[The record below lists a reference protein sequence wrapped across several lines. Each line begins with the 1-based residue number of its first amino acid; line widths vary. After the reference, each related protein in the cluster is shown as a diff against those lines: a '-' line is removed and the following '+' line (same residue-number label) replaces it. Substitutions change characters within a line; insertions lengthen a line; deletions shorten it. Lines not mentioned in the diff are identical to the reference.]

1 MARPV
6 KMGLDYFP
14 FDVDIFEDEKVIPIS
29 SEFGAKGECIVVRVL
44 CAIYREGYFAEC
56 SPAFKFK
63 IAKQAN
69 VPHTLVNEVIT
80 GLVKWGFFD
89 KAVFDSFGVL
99 TSAGIQK
106 RWKEATRKRVPVKNL
121 QFWVLDEVSREKGK
135 YKEFLPEET
144 PLTRPESTQKKRKE
158 SKVIISTK
166 VDIPE
171 SEKQASRTH
180 IDYKKLIEFFNSETK
195 GVFGEVRY
203 PISTKRQDA
212 IRARIREHGKEAF
225 VEMVRKAAESD
236 FLKGNNN
243 RGFQATFDWL
253 IRPSNFQKT
262 IEGNYDN
269 RTKEVKQFTS
279 AGDPGKLE
287 RLADLTRFAE
297 EAFRS

>member
-1 MARPV
+1 MARPI

-69 VPHTLVNEVIT
+69 VPHTLVDEVVT

-89 KAVFDSFGVL
+89 KSVFDSFGVL

-106 RWKEATRKRVPVKNL
+106 RWKEATRKRVPAKNL
-121 QFWVLDEVSREKGK
+121 QYWVLDEDNKDK
-135 YKEFLPEET
+135 CKTKEFLPEET
-144 PLTRPESTQKKRKE
+144 PLTRSESTQKKRKE
-158 SKVIISTK
+158 KKGDNIISTD
-166 VDIPE
+166 VDISK
-171 SEKQASRTH
+171 SEKQASRTQ

-203 PISTKRQDA
+203 PISSKRQDS

-225 VEMVRKAAESD
+225 VEMVRKAAASE

-253 IRPSNFQKT
+253 IRPTNFQKT

-269 RTKEVKQFTS
+269 RDKEIKRGN
-279 AGDPGKLE
+279 ANPDIE
-287 RLADLTRFAE
+287 RMEWLARKFE
-297 EAFRS
+297 EADRS

>member
-14 FDVDIFEDEKVIPIS
+14 FDVDIFDDEKVIPIS

-44 CAIYREGYFAEC
+44 CAIYRNGYFAEC
-56 SPAFKFK
+56 SDAFMFK
-63 IAKQAN
+63 IAKQA
-69 VPHTLVNEVIT
+69 VLPHTLVSEVIN

-89 KAVFDSFGVL
+89 KSVFDSFGVI

-106 RWKEATRKRVPVKNL
+106 RWKQATRKRVPSDEL
-121 QFWVLDEVSREKGK
+121 DYWVLDENDKKKAGK
-135 YKEFLPEET
+135 KQFLPEET
-144 PLTRPESTQKKRKE
+144 HVNRTETTQKKRKE
-158 SKVIISTK
+158 KKVKEIISTN

-180 IDYKKLIEFFNSETK
+180 IDYKKIVEFFNSETK

-203 PISTKRQDA
+203 PISSKRQES

-225 VEMVRKAAESD
+225 VEMIRKASASE

-243 RGFQATFDWL
+243 RGFQASFDWL
-253 IRPSNFQKT
+253 IKPSNFQKT

-269 RTKEVKQFTS
+269 RNKENKRSS
-279 AGDPGKLE
+279 ADIE
-287 RLADLTRFAE
+287 RIQWLAREAE
-297 EAFRS
+297 EAFSK

>member
-1 MARPV
+1 MARPI

-69 VPHTLVNEVIT
+69 VPHTLVDEVVT

-89 KAVFDSFGVL
+89 KSVFDSFGVL

-106 RWKEATRKRVPVKNL
+106 RWKEATRKRVPAKNL
-121 QFWVLDEVSREKGK
+121 QYWVLDEDNKDKGK
-135 YKEFLPEET
+135 TKEFLPEET
-144 PLTRPESTQKKRKE
+144 PLTRSESTQKKRKE
-158 SKVIISTK
+158 KKGDNIISTD
-166 VDIPE
+166 VDISK
-171 SEKQASRTH
+171 SEKQASRTQ

-203 PISTKRQDA
+203 PISSKRQDS

-225 VEMVRKAAESD
+225 VEMVRKAAASE

-253 IRPSNFQKT
+253 IRPTNFQKT

-269 RTKEVKQFTS
+269 RNKEDKRINTDV
-279 AGDPGKLE
+279 D
-287 RLADLTRFAE
+287 RLRLLAREAE

>member
-1 MARPV
+1 MARPI

-69 VPHTLVNEVIT
+69 VSHTLVDEVVT

-89 KAVFDSFGVL
+89 KSVFDSFGVL

-106 RWKEATRKRVPVKNL
+106 RWKEATRKRVPAKNL
-121 QFWVLDEVSREKGK
+121 QYWVLDEDNKDK
-135 YKEFLPEET
+135 CKTKEFLPEET
-144 PLTRPESTQKKRKE
+144 PLTRPKSTQKKRKE
-158 SKVIISTK
+158 KKGDNIISTD
-166 VDIPE
+166 VDISK
-171 SEKQASRTH
+171 SEKQASRTQ
-180 IDYKKLIEFFNSETK
+180 IDYKKLIEFFNIETK

-203 PISTKRQDA
+203 PISSKRQDS

-225 VEMVRKAAESD
+225 VEMVRKAANSE

-243 RGFQATFDWL
+243 RGFQATFDWI
-253 IRPSNFQKT
+253 IRPNNFQKI

-269 RTKEVKQFTS
+269 RNKEDKRINTDV
-279 AGDPGKLE
+279 D
-287 RLADLTRFAE
+287 RLRLLAREAE